1 MLKFTIRHLLLNK
14 LYSSINIIGLSVGIT
29 CILLAVLYW
38 RDERSFDIFHKNNP
52 NLYRI
57 TTAIADSKTGA
68 IQTTGE
74 TGQVQGPAFKAAV
87 PEVQQYV
94 RLLGGDIA
102 GDVLA
107 NNKALHLQMM
117 FADETFF
124 NVFSFD
130 ILRGNPQTALTDI
143 SSVVLTE
150 SVARK
155 FFNSIDVI
163 GKPVQMDADPSAK
176 RLGRPMQVTAVIKD
190 LPYNSSIRFDVLM
203 PMKFM
208 QLSFVDDN
216 WLNSYLG
223 TFVVLHPKANIQAV
237 IKKFDKVYAAN
248 ANQQVQESIKTYNYD
263 PKIHYGLQLMTD
275 IHLSSHNSITGNREG
290 GIINTSS
297 PVYSYLFMGI
307 AIFILL
313 MASVNFINISIA
325 GSLKRSKEVGIRKI
339 TGGTRFQVLLQF
351 LSESVVLCFIA
362 FVFSLALTQTALPL
376 FNRLTE
382 KKILLAD
389 VFDLKLIFCLVII
402 LVLIVLL
409 TGFYPAY
416 TLSGFKPTE
425 ALRNKQKLSGRNLFG
440 KSLVVF
446 QFSLAVFLIIV
457 TLVYYRQMHFI
468 RTKDLGYNPAEVIRT
483 NIKGDRELQPLVQYL
498 KSEVKKQSSIKAI
511 AFGGGESSYA
521 VKLKDTKVEAV
532 HQVIDENYLAVLGIS
547 LKLGR
552 NLSPVSY
559 PSDSFH
565 AVIVNEAF
573 VKSAGLQHPI
583 GTQLKTDEYFDK
595 ETKTI
600 VGVIKDYHFGSLRE
614 PIKPVVMFMSAW
626 YGGGIWVKL
635 QKARLNE
642 GLNAFE
648 QIYKAAIPGAVYD
661 YQFVDEINALQ
672 YVQEQRWQ
680 EIISA
685 AAILSVIICSLG
697 LFGLAHL
704 STHQRVKE
712 IGIRKVL
719 GATITQIVALLS
731 YSFLKLVI
739 IALLVATP
747 VALAVMHQWLQNFAY
762 RENIGAGIFITAAFI
777 AIGVAILAV
786 GILGIKAAM
795 ANPVKSLRTE

>member
-190 LPYNSSIRFDVLM
+190 PPYNSSIRFDVLM

-648 QIYKAAIPGAVYD
+648 RIYKAAVPGAVYD